1 MHWCVSVLTDPDRWI
16 LLISRACTRVP
27 RNLNVIVMARAKNG
41 ISWYIPPRAAAAGRS
56 TVDGKV
62 ALIRAL
68 VGVDF
73 NHKSAIR
80 FVPNFL
86 EALAGHSGVMKPYLP
101 RRYVLVVCCTAG
113 RDGDKIILTHVTP
126 IRVSI

>member
-1 MHWCVSVLTDPDRWI
+1 MHGRVSIFTDPDRWI
-16 LLISRACTRVP
+16 WLISRTCTRVP
-27 RNLNVIVMARAKNG
+27 RNLNIIIMARAKNG
-41 ISWYIPPRAAAAGRS
+41 IGWYIPPCAAATSRS

-68 VGVDF
+68 VGVDL

-86 EALAGHSGVMKPYLP
+86 EALACHSGVVKPYLP
-101 RRYVLVVCCTAG
+101 RRCVLVICCTAG
-113 RDGDKIILTHVTP
+113 RDGDKIILPHITP
-126 IRVSI
+126 IWASV

>member
-1 MHWCVSVLTDPDRWI
+1 
-16 LLISRACTRVP
+16 
-27 RNLNVIVMARAKNG
+27 MARAKNG
-41 ISWYIPPRAAAAGRS
+41 IHRYVPPRTAAAGRS

-73 NHKSAIR
+73 NYKSAIR

-86 EALAGHSGVMKPYLP
+86 EALACHSGVMKTYLP

-113 RDGDKIILTHVTP
+113 RDGDKIILSYVTQIGVP
-126 IRVSI
+126 V

>member
-1 MHWCVSVLTDPDRWI
+1 
-16 LLISRACTRVP
+16 
-27 RNLNVIVMARAKNG
+27 MARAKNG
-41 ISWYIPPRAAAAGRS
+41 IHWYVPPRTAATGRS

-73 NHKSAIR
+73 NHISAIR

-86 EALAGHSGVMKPYLP
+86 EALASHSGVMKPYLP
-101 RRYVLVVCCTAG
+101 RRCVLVICCTAG
-113 RDGDKIILTHVTP
+113 RDGDIIILPHIPP
-126 IRVSI
+126 IWVPI